1 MRTYAD
7 WLREWLYEGKRAL
20 PLLHEWLDA
29 LVARDAP
36 RIDALNARLMPILE
50 RLEQARQ
57 AVAQIPERD
66 ALPTELLQ
74 QAMTTAHAID
84 AVAQTAYD
92 IICNELDYTHGMMAI
107 LTRAAEPDHYAPT
120 LAAPNRTN
128 VLLNTEA

>member
-1 MRTYAD
+1 MRTSID
-7 WLREWLYEGKRAL
+7 WLREWLDEGKRVL
-20 PLLHEWLDA
+20 PLLQEWLDA
-29 LVARDAP
+29 LVARDTV
-36 RIDALNARLMPILE
+36 RIDALNARLMPVLE

-57 AVAQIPERD
+57 AVAQIPERNM
-66 ALPTELLQ
+66 LPPELLQ
-74 QAMTTAHAID
+74 QAMTTAQAID

-120 LAAPNRTN
+120 VAVPNRSN

>member
-1 MRTYAD
+1 MKTYTD

-36 RIDALNARLMPILE
+36 RIDALNARLTSVLE
-50 RLEQARQ
+50 RLENARQ

-66 ALPTELLQ
+66 ALPTDLLLQ
-74 QAMTTAHAID
+74 AMATAQAID

-92 IICNELDYTHGMMAI
+92 IIRNELDYTHGMMAI

-120 LAAPNRTN
+120 IAAPNRTN

>member
-1 MRTYAD
+1 MKTYTD

-29 LVARDAP
+29 LVARDAT
-36 RIDALNARLMPILE
+36 RIDAVNARLTPILE

-74 QAMTTAHAID
+74 QRWRPRTPSTPSPKPPTTSSATNWTTHA
-84 AVAQTAYD
+84 A
-92 IICNELDYTHGMMAI
+92 
-107 LTRAAEPDHYAPT
+107 
-120 LAAPNRTN
+120 
-128 VLLNTEA
+128 